1 MSEFTLCKCKPLAFK
16 TLHLQS
22 EQIKFNAMAS
32 TGTSALK
39 RSKPNYIYSIVGV
52 AIVLFIMG
60 IMGWLFL
67 NLQSIGDS
75 FKEDIRISVY
85 VRTADKNIVGKIQQ
99 FIASQPY
106 AKNVE
111 YINKEKAKAIWNK
124 ENNEDWA
131 KILEA
136 NPLPESIDFF
146 AKADYVN
153 TDSLTKITGAIE
165 NTFSKD
171 VADIQY
177 PKSLVTNLNER
188 ASKIGVIFLVMSI
201 ILCIIVIISIDNT
214 IRLAMYSNRF
224 LIKTMQM
231 VGATRNFISKPLLI
245 RALLNGLISAFVAI
259 FLLFGLIEWATS
271 QFPQI
276 GMLQGISNSLILFGG
291 LILLGVGISVFS
303 TYRSV
308 LKYLKM
314 KLDELY

>member
-1 MSEFTLCKCKPLAFK
+1 
-16 TLHLQS
+16 
-22 EQIKFNAMAS
+22 MAV
-32 TGTSALK
+32 TGSSSLK
-39 RSKPNYIYSIVGV
+39 RSKPNYIYSVIGV

-67 NLQSIGDS
+67 NLHSIGDN

-85 VRTADKNIVGKIQQ
+85 LRTSDKNAIGKVQQ
-99 FIASQPY
+99 YIASQPY

-111 YINKEKAKAIWNK
+111 YVNKEKAKAIWNK
-124 ENNEDWA
+124 ENNEEWA
-131 KILEA
+131 KILDV
-136 NPLPESIDFF
+136 NPLPESVDFF

-153 TDSLTKITGAIE
+153 PDSLASISAAIE
-165 NTFSKD
+165 NTFKTE

-188 ASKIGVIFLVMSI
+188 ATKIGVIFLVMSI

-214 IRLAMYSNRF
+214 IRLAMFSNRF

-231 VGATRNFISKPLLI
+231 VGATRSFISKPLVI
-245 RALLNGLISAFVAI
+245 RALINGLTSAFISIV
-259 FLLFGLIEWATS
+259 LLFGLIQWAGS

-276 GMLQGISNSLILFGG
+276 RTIQGAGNDLLLFGG
-291 LILLGVGISVFS
+291 IIIMGVGISVFS

-314 KLDELY
+314 KLDDLY

>member
-1 MSEFTLCKCKPLAFK
+1 MVGNGSG
-16 TLHLQS
+16 S
-22 EQIKFNAMAS
+22 
-32 TGTSALK
+32 LK
-39 RSKPNYIYSIVGV
+39 RSKPNYIYSVVGV

-67 NLQSIGDS
+67 NLQSIGDT

-85 VRTADKNIVGKIQQ
+85 LRTSDKNTIGKIQQ
-99 FIASQPY
+99 FIAGQDY

-111 YINKEKAKAIWNK
+111 YVDKDKAKAIWNK

-131 KILEA
+131 KIINS
-136 NPLPESIDFF
+136 NPLPESVDFF
-146 AKADYVN
+146 AKANYVN
-153 TDSLTKITGAIE
+153 IDSLTKITTAIDAQFKNE
-165 NTFSKD
+165 I
-171 VADIQY
+171 ADIQY

-188 ASKIGVIFLVMSI
+188 ATKIGLIFLVMSI
-201 ILCIIVIISIDNT
+201 VLCIIVIISIDNT
-214 IRLAMYSNRF
+214 IRLAMFSNRF

-245 RALLNGLISAFVAI
+245 RALLNGLISAFIAI
-259 FLLFGLIEWATS
+259 FLLFGLIEWAS
-271 QFPQI
+271 IQFPQI
-276 GMLQGISNSLILFGG
+276 RTLQGISTSVMLFGG
-291 LILLGVGISVFS
+291 LIVLGVGISVLS

>member
-1 MSEFTLCKCKPLAFK
+1 
-16 TLHLQS
+16 
-22 EQIKFNAMAS
+22 MAS

-85 VRTADKNIVGKIQQ
+85 VRTSDKNTVSAIEK

-124 ENNEDWA
+124 ENNEDWG
-131 KILEA
+131 KILDS
-136 NPLPESIDFF
+136 NPLPESVDFF
-146 AKADYVN
+146 AKANYVN
-153 TDSLTKITGAIE
+153 TDSLTKITNVIE
-165 NTFSKD
+165 NEFSKE

-188 ASKIGVIFLVMSI
+188 ATKIGIIFLVMSI

-214 IRLAMYSNRF
+214 IRLAMFSNRF

-259 FLLFGLIEWATS
+259 FLLFGLIEWATT

-291 LILLGVGISVFS
+291 LILLGVVISVLS

>member
-1 MSEFTLCKCKPLAFK
+1 
-16 TLHLQS
+16 
-22 EQIKFNAMAS
+22 MAAS
-32 TGTSALK
+32 GSSSLK

-67 NLQSIGDS
+67 NLHAIGDN

-85 VRTADKNIVGKIQQ
+85 IHTTDKNTVGKIQQ
-99 FIASQPY
+99 FIAGQDY

-131 KILEA
+131 KILDV

-146 AKADYVN
+146 AKAAYVN
-153 TDSLTKITGAIE
+153 IDSLTKISAAIE
-165 NTFSKD
+165 AEFKNQI
-171 VADIQY
+171 ADIQY
-177 PKSLVTNLNER
+177 PKSLVTSLNER
-188 ASKIGVIFLVMSI
+188 TTKIGLVFLVFSI

-214 IRLAMYSNRF
+214 IRLAMFSNRF

-245 RALLNGLISAFVAI
+245 RALLNGLISALVAI
-259 FLLFGLIEWATS
+259 FLLFGLIQWATS
-271 QFPQI
+271 QFPQLDK
-276 GMLQGISNSLILFGG
+276 LQGIGNSLVLFSG
-291 LILLGVGISVFS
+291 LILLGVGISVVS
-303 TYRSV
+303 TQRSV

>member
-1 MSEFTLCKCKPLAFK
+1 
-16 TLHLQS
+16 
-22 EQIKFNAMAS
+22 MAS

-85 VRTADKNIVGKIQQ
+85 VRTADKNTVGAIEK

-153 TDSLTKITGAIE
+153 PDSLANISATIE
-165 NTFSKD
+165 NTFKNE

-188 ASKIGVIFLVMSI
+188 ATKIGVIFLVMSI

-214 IRLAMYSNRF
+214 IRLAMFSNRF

-231 VGATRNFISKPLLI
+231 VGATRSFISKPLVI
-245 RALLNGLISAFVAI
+245 RALINGLTSAFISIV
-259 FLLFGLIEWATS
+259 LLFGLTQWAGS

-276 GMLQGISNSLILFGG
+276 KTIQGAGNDLLLFGG
-291 LILLGVGISVFS
+291 IIIMGVGISVFS

-314 KLDELY
+314 KLDDLY

>member
-1 MSEFTLCKCKPLAFK
+1 
-16 TLHLQS
+16 
-22 EQIKFNAMAS
+22 MAVTGS
-32 TGTSALK
+32 TSLK
-39 RSKPNYIYSIVGV
+39 RSKPNYIYSVIGV

-67 NLQSIGDS
+67 NLHSIGDN

-85 VRTADKNIVGKIQQ
+85 LRTSDKNAIGKIQQ
-99 FIASQPY
+99 YIASQAY

-111 YINKEKAKAIWNK
+111 YVNKEKAKAIWNK
-124 ENNEDWA
+124 ENNEEWA
-131 KILEA
+131 KILDV
-136 NPLPESIDFF
+136 NPLPESVDFF

-153 TDSLTKITGAIE
+153 PDSLANISASIE
-165 NTFSKD
+165 STFKTE

-188 ASKIGVIFLVMSI
+188 ATKIGVIFLVMSI

-214 IRLAMYSNRF
+214 IRLAMFSNRF

-231 VGATRNFISKPLLI
+231 VGATRSFISKPLVI
-245 RALLNGLISAFVAI
+245 RALINGLTSAFISIV
-259 FLLFGLIEWATS
+259 LLFGLIQWAGS

-276 GMLQGISNSLILFGG
+276 RTIQGGGNDLLLFGG
-291 LILLGVGISVFS
+291 IIIMGVVISVFS

-308 LKYLKM
+308 FKYLKI
-314 KLDELY
+314 KLDDLY

>member
-1 MSEFTLCKCKPLAFK
+1 
-16 TLHLQS
+16 
-22 EQIKFNAMAS
+22 MAS

-85 VRTADKNIVGKIQQ
+85 VRTTDKNIVGKIQQ

-153 TDSLTKITGAIE
+153 TDSLTKITAAIE
-165 NTFSKD
+165 NTFRKD

-188 ASKIGVIFLVMSI
+188 ASKIGIIFLVMSI

>member
-1 MSEFTLCKCKPLAFK
+1 
-16 TLHLQS
+16 
-22 EQIKFNAMAS
+22 MAAS
-32 TGTSALK
+32 GSSSLK
-39 RSKPNYIYSIVGV
+39 RSKPNYIYSIIGV

-67 NLQSIGDS
+67 NLHSIGDN

-85 VRTADKNIVGKIQQ
+85 LRSTDKNAVGKIQQ
-99 FIASQPY
+99 FIAGQDY

-111 YINKEKAKAIWNK
+111 YVNKEKAKAIWNK

-131 KILEA
+131 KILDI

-146 AKADYVN
+146 AKAAYVN
-153 TDSLTKITGAIE
+153 TDSLNKITAAIE
-165 NTFSKD
+165 SEFKNQI
-171 VADIQY
+171 ADIQY
-177 PKSLVTNLNER
+177 PKNLVSNLNER
-188 ASKIGVIFLVMSI
+188 TTKIGLIFLVLSI
-201 ILCIIVIISIDNT
+201 ILSIIVIIIIDNT
-214 IRLAMYSNRF
+214 IKLAMFSNRF

-245 RALLNGLISAFVAI
+245 RAIMNGLISALVAI

-271 QFPQI
+271 QFPQLDK
-276 GMLQGISNSLILFGG
+276 LQGISNSLLLFGG
-291 LILLGVGISVFS
+291 LILLGVGISVLS

>member
-1 MSEFTLCKCKPLAFK
+1 
-16 TLHLQS
+16 
-22 EQIKFNAMAS
+22 MAS

-85 VRTADKNIVGKIQQ
+85 VRTTDKNIVGKIQQ

-153 TDSLTKITGAIE
+153 TDSLTKITAAIE
-165 NTFSKD
+165 NTFRKD

-259 FLLFGLIEWATS
+259 FLLFGLIEWATT

>member
-1 MSEFTLCKCKPLAFK
+1 
-16 TLHLQS
+16 
-22 EQIKFNAMAS
+22 MAS

-153 TDSLTKITGAIE
+153 TDSLNKITGAIE
-165 NTFSKD
+165 NTFLKD

-188 ASKIGVIFLVMSI
+188 ASKIGIIFLVMSI

>member
-1 MSEFTLCKCKPLAFK
+1 
-16 TLHLQS
+16 
-22 EQIKFNAMAS
+22 MAS

-85 VRTADKNIVGKIQQ
+85 VRTADKNTVGAIEK

-153 TDSLTKITGAIE
+153 TDSLTKITAAIE
-165 NTFSKD
+165 NTFRKD

-188 ASKIGVIFLVMSI
+188 ASKIGIIFLVMSI

-259 FLLFGLIEWATS
+259 FLLFGLIEWATT

>member
-1 MSEFTLCKCKPLAFK
+1 
-16 TLHLQS
+16 LQS
-22 EQIKFNAMAS
+22 EQVKFYAMAV
-32 TGTSALK
+32 TGSSSLK
-39 RSKPNYIYSIVGV
+39 RSKPNYIYSVIGV

-67 NLQSIGDS
+67 NLHSIGDN

-85 VRTADKNIVGKIQQ
+85 LRTSDKNAIGKVQQ
-99 FIASQPY
+99 YIASQPY

-111 YINKEKAKAIWNK
+111 YVNKEKAKDIWNK
-124 ENNEDWA
+124 ENNEEWA
-131 KILEA
+131 KILDV
-136 NPLPESIDFF
+136 NPLPESVDFF

-153 TDSLTKITGAIE
+153 PDSLANISTTIE
-165 NTFSKD
+165 NTFKNE

-188 ASKIGVIFLVMSI
+188 ATKIGLIFIVMSI

-214 IRLAMYSNRF
+214 IRLAMFSNRF

-231 VGATRNFISKPLLI
+231 VGATRSFISKPLVI
-245 RALLNGLISAFVAI
+245 RALINGLTSAFI
-259 FLLFGLIEWATS
+259 SIILLFGLIQWAGS

-276 GMLQGISNSLILFGG
+276 RTIQGAGNDLLLFGG
-291 LILLGVGISVFS
+291 IIIMGVGISVFS

-314 KLDELY
+314 KLDDLY

>member
-1 MSEFTLCKCKPLAFK
+1 
-16 TLHLQS
+16 
-22 EQIKFNAMAS
+22 MAS

-85 VRTADKNIVGKIQQ
+85 VRTADKNTVGAIEK

-153 TDSLTKITGAIE
+153 TDSLTKITAAIE
-165 NTFSKD
+165 NTFRKD

>member
-1 MSEFTLCKCKPLAFK
+1 
-16 TLHLQS
+16 
-22 EQIKFNAMAS
+22 MAS

-85 VRTADKNIVGKIQQ
+85 VRTADKNTVGAIQQ
-99 FIASQPY
+99 FIANQPY

-124 ENNEDWA
+124 ENNEDWG
-131 KILEA
+131 KILDS
-136 NPLPESIDFF
+136 NPLPESVDFF

-153 TDSLTKITGAIE
+153 TDSLTKITSTIE
-165 NTFSKD
+165 NTFNKD

-188 ASKIGVIFLVMSI
+188 ATKIGVIFLVMSI
-201 ILCIIVIISIDNT
+201 VLCLIVIISIDNT

-245 RALLNGLISAFVAI
+245 RALLNGLISAFIAI
-259 FLLFGLIEWATS
+259 FLLFGLIEWATT

-291 LILLGVGISVFS
+291 LIVLGVVISVLS

>member
-1 MSEFTLCKCKPLAFK
+1 
-16 TLHLQS
+16 
-22 EQIKFNAMAS
+22 MAANGS
-32 TGTSALK
+32 GSLK

-67 NLQSIGDS
+67 NLQSIGDT

-85 VRTADKNIVGKIQQ
+85 LKTTDKNNIGKIQQ

-111 YINKEKAKAIWNK
+111 YVDKDKAKAIWNK

-131 KILEA
+131 KILNV
-136 NPLPESIDFF
+136 NPLPESVDFF

-153 TDSLTKITGAIE
+153 VDSLNKITSAI
-165 NTFSKD
+165 D
-171 VADIQY
+171 VQFKNDIADIQY

-188 ASKIGVIFLVMSI
+188 ATKLGLIFLVFSI

-214 IRLAMYSNRF
+214 IRLAMFSNRF

-231 VGATRNFISKPLLI
+231 VGATRNFISKPLLV
-245 RALLNGLISAFVAI
+245 RALLNGLSSAFIAI
-259 FLLFGLIEWATS
+259 FLLFGLIQWAS
-271 QFPQI
+271 MQFPQI
-276 GMLQGISNSLILFGG
+276 QTLQTIGKSVMLFGG
-291 LILLGVGISVFS
+291 LIVLGVGISVFS

-314 KLDELY
+314 KLDDLY

>member
-1 MSEFTLCKCKPLAFK
+1 
-16 TLHLQS
+16 
-22 EQIKFNAMAS
+22 MAS

-52 AIVLFIMG
+52 AMVLFIMG

-85 VRTADKNIVGKIQQ
+85 VRTADKNTVGAIEK

-153 TDSLTKITGAIE
+153 TDSLTKITAAIE
-165 NTFSKD
+165 NTFRKD

-188 ASKIGVIFLVMSI
+188 ASKIGIIFLVMSI

-291 LILLGVGISVFS
+291 LILLGVGISVLS

-314 KLDELY
+314 KLVELY

>member
-1 MSEFTLCKCKPLAFK
+1 
-16 TLHLQS
+16 
-22 EQIKFNAMAS
+22 MAAS
-32 TGTSALK
+32 GTSSLK
-39 RSKPNYIYSIVGV
+39 SSKPNYIYSIIGV

-67 NLQSIGDS
+67 NLQSIGDN

-85 VRTADKNIVGKIQQ
+85 IRSTDKNTIGNIQQ
-99 FIASQPY
+99 FIASQDY

-111 YINKEKAKAIWNK
+111 YVNKEKAKAIWNK

-131 KILEA
+131 KILDV

-146 AKADYVN
+146 AKAAYVN
-153 TDSLTKITGAIE
+153 TDSLNKITAAIE
-165 NTFSKD
+165 DQFKNQI
-171 VADIQY
+171 ADIQY
-177 PKSLVTNLNER
+177 PKSLVTSLNER
-188 ASKIGVIFLVMSI
+188 TTKIGFLFLVFSI

-214 IRLAMYSNRF
+214 IRLAMFSNRF

-245 RALLNGLISAFVAI
+245 RALLNGLISALIAI
-259 FLLFGLIEWATS
+259 FLLFGLIQWAIS
-271 QFPQI
+271 QFPQLDK
-276 GMLQGISNSLILFGG
+276 LQGISNSLLLFGG

-303 TYRSV
+303 THRSV

>member
-1 MSEFTLCKCKPLAFK
+1 
-16 TLHLQS
+16 
-22 EQIKFNAMAS
+22 MAS

-85 VRTADKNIVGKIQQ
+85 VRTSDKNTVGAIQQ

-131 KILEA
+131 KILDS
-136 NPLPESIDFF
+136 NPLPESVDFF

-153 TDSLTKITGAIE
+153 TDSLTKITAAIE
-165 NTFSKD
+165 NTFNKD

-188 ASKIGVIFLVMSI
+188 ATKIGVIFLVMSI

-214 IRLAMYSNRF
+214 IRLAMFSNRF

-245 RALLNGLISAFVAI
+245 RALLNGLISAFIAI

>member
-1 MSEFTLCKCKPLAFK
+1 
-16 TLHLQS
+16 
-22 EQIKFNAMAS
+22 MAVNGS
-32 TGTSALK
+32 TSLK
-39 RSKPNYIYSIVGV
+39 RSKPNYIYSVIGV

-60 IMGWLFL
+60 IMGWLFI
-67 NLQSIGDS
+67 NLHSIGDN

-85 VRTADKNIVGKIQQ
+85 LRTSDKNAIGKIQQ
-99 FIASQPY
+99 YIANQPY

-111 YINKEKAKAIWNK
+111 YVNKEKAKEIWNK

-131 KILEA
+131 KILDV
-136 NPLPESIDFF
+136 NPLPESVDFF
-146 AKADYVN
+146 AKANFVN
-153 TDSLTKITGAIE
+153 PDSLNHISSVIE
-165 NTFSKD
+165 SEFKTE

-188 ASKIGVIFLVMSI
+188 ATKIGLIFLVMSI

-214 IRLAMYSNRF
+214 IRLAMFSNRF

-231 VGATRNFISKPLLI
+231 VGATRGFISKPLVV
-245 RALLNGLISAFVAI
+245 RALLNGLISSFIAL
-259 FLLFGLIEWATS
+259 FLLFGLIQWAGI

-276 GMLQGISNSLILFGG
+276 KTMQGVGNDLMLFAGIMI
-291 LILLGVGISVFS
+291 LGVGISVFS

-308 LKYLKM
+308 VKYLKM

>member
-1 MSEFTLCKCKPLAFK
+1 
-16 TLHLQS
+16 
-22 EQIKFNAMAS
+22 MAS
-32 TGTSALK
+32 SGTSSLK
-39 RSKPNYIYSIVGV
+39 RSKPNFIYSIIGV

-85 VRTADKNIVGKIQQ
+85 LRTADKNTVGSIQQ
-99 FIASQPY
+99 FIAKQPY

-131 KILEA
+131 KILDA
-136 NPLPESIDFF
+136 NPLPESVDFF
-146 AKADYVN
+146 AKANYVN
-153 TDSLTKITGAIE
+153 TDSLTRISSAIE
-165 NTFSKD
+165 NAFSKE

-177 PKSLVTNLNER
+177 PKNLVTNLNER
-188 ASKIGVIFLVMSI
+188 ATKIGIIFLVLSI
-201 ILCIIVIISIDNT
+201 ILCLIVIISIDNT

-245 RALLNGLISAFVAI
+245 RALLNGLISAFIAI
-259 FLLFGLIEWATS
+259 FLLFGLIEWATT

-291 LILLGVGISVFS
+291 LVLLGVGISVLS

>member
-1 MSEFTLCKCKPLAFK
+1 
-16 TLHLQS
+16 
-22 EQIKFNAMAS
+22 MAANGS
-32 TGTSALK
+32 GSLK

-67 NLQSIGDS
+67 NLQSIGDT

-85 VRTADKNIVGKIQQ
+85 LRTSDKNNIGKIQQ
-99 FIASQPY
+99 FIASQHY

-111 YINKEKAKAIWNK
+111 YVDKNKAKAIWNK

-131 KILEA
+131 KILNI
-136 NPLPESIDFF
+136 NPLPESVDFF

-153 TDSLTKITGAIE
+153 VDSLTKITNVIDAQFKNDI
-165 NTFSKD
+165 
-171 VADIQY
+171 ADIQY

-188 ASKIGVIFLVMSI
+188 ATKIGLIFLVLSI
-201 ILCIIVIISIDNT
+201 ILCVIVIISIDNT
-214 IRLAMYSNRF
+214 IRLAMFSNRF

-231 VGATRNFISKPLLI
+231 VGATRNFISKPLLV
-245 RALLNGLISAFVAI
+245 RALLNGLSSAFFAI
-259 FLLFGLIEWATS
+259 FLLFGLIEWAS
-271 QFPQI
+271 MQFPQI
-276 GMLQGISNSLILFGG
+276 QTLQSIGKSAMLFGG
-291 LILLGVGISVFS
+291 LIVLGVGISVFS

-314 KLDELY
+314 KLDDLY

>member
-1 MSEFTLCKCKPLAFK
+1 
-16 TLHLQS
+16 
-22 EQIKFNAMAS
+22 MAS

-85 VRTADKNIVGKIQQ
+85 VRTTDKNIVGKIQQ

-136 NPLPESIDFF
+136 NPLPESVDFY

-153 TDSLTKITGAIE
+153 TDSLTKITAAIE

-171 VADIQY
+171 IADIQY
-177 PKSLVTNLNER
+177 PKNLVTSLNER
-188 ASKIGVIFLVMSI
+188 ATKIGVIFLVMSI

>member
-1 MSEFTLCKCKPLAFK
+1 
-16 TLHLQS
+16 
-22 EQIKFNAMAS
+22 MAS

-85 VRTADKNIVGKIQQ
+85 VRIADKNTVNAIEK

-124 ENNEDWA
+124 ENNEDWG
-131 KILEA
+131 KILDS
-136 NPLPESIDFF
+136 NPLPESVDFF
-146 AKADYVN
+146 AKANYVN
-153 TDSLTKITGAIE
+153 TDSLTKITNVIE
-165 NTFSKD
+165 NAFSKE

-188 ASKIGVIFLVMSI
+188 ATKIGIIFLVMSI

-214 IRLAMYSNRF
+214 IRLAMFSNRF

-259 FLLFGLIEWATS
+259 FLLFGLIEWATT

-291 LILLGVGISVFS
+291 LILLGVVISVLS

>member
-1 MSEFTLCKCKPLAFK
+1 
-16 TLHLQS
+16 
-22 EQIKFNAMAS
+22 MAS

-85 VRTADKNIVGKIQQ
+85 VRTTDKNIVGKIQQ

-136 NPLPESIDFF
+136 NPLPESVDFY

-153 TDSLTKITGAIE
+153 TDSLTKITAAIE

-177 PKSLVTNLNER
+177 PKNLVTSLNER
-188 ASKIGVIFLVMSI
+188 ATKIGVIFLVMSI